1 MRRNEAAFLSDVDR
15 LLAAFEAGEL
25 VRPSADTP
33 NLVDLARGIAE
44 LAGVPGVHSTEV
56 SRALA
61 AEVGE
66 SEHIVLV
73 LIDGLG
79 AAHLEREE
87 GAEFLRSHLR
97 QTLQTPFPSTTAV
110 ALTSFATGEW
120 PARHSV
126 TGWWTYL
133 PSIEASA
140 TILPYLRRSDDVP
153 LTDLGVEAETAFP
166 LPALWGACPRDVR
179 CVQPKRIAGTVY
191 SRYQTGGHPSVGYG
205 SYREGFEAAS
215 DHVLQSAGP
224 TYTYL
229 YFSHFDAAEHEHG
242 PDSVEAQTALL
253 GMDAGLSRLANHLD
267 GRARI
272 VVTSDHGHAAV
283 PDEQRH
289 RLRST
294 DPIASHFRTMPSGDM
309 RVPSFH
315 LLPGHAEAFADEF
328 RARYGEHFV
337 LLTPAEVEAIELLGP
352 GALADETRRRLGDFV
367 AISLG
372 IEVLGYV
379 PPDGN
384 RRALQQPSHHSGL
397 TAAEMYIPLV
407 VA

>member
-1 MRRNEAAFLSDVDR
+1 LSGDVER
-15 LLAAFEAGEL
+15 LLHAFEVGDL
-25 VRPSADTP
+25 VRPAADSA
-33 NLVDLARGIAE
+33 NLVDLARA
-44 LAGVPGVHSTEV
+44 LAALADVPGAPVTEV
-56 SRALA
+56 SRTLEADIGA
-61 AEVGE
+61 

-87 GAEFLRSHLR
+87 GAVFLRSHLR
-97 QTLQTPFPSTTAV
+97 QTIRTTFPSTTAV

-120 PARHSV
+120 PARHAI

-140 TILPYLRRSDDVP
+140 TMLPYLRRGDDVS
-153 LTDLGVEAETAFP
+153 LEDLGVEAEVAFP
-166 LPALWGACPRDVR
+166 LPAMWGACPRDVR
-179 CVQPKRIAGTVY
+179 CIQPKRIAGTVY

-205 SYREGFEAAS
+205 PLREAFEATA
-215 DHVLQSAGP
+215 DHVQHAGRP

-229 YFSHFDAAEHEHG
+229 YFSHVDAAEHEYGVGSPEAHG
-242 PDSVEAQTALL
+242 ALL
-253 GMDAGLSRLANHLD
+253 GIDAGLARLANHLD

-272 VVTSDHGHAAV
+272 VITSDHGHAEV
-283 PDEQRH
+283 PEVQRH
-289 RLRST
+289 RLRAT
-294 DPIASHFRTMPSGDM
+294 NPLAAHFRAMPSGDM

-315 LLPGHAEAFADEF
+315 LLPGHAEAFAAEF
-328 RARYGEHFV
+328 RARYGAQFV
-337 LLTPAEVEAIELLGP
+337 LLTPAEVEALELLGP
-352 GALADETRRRLGDFV
+352 GALSEETRVRLGDFV

-372 IEVLGYV
+372 IEVLGFIA
-379 PPDGN
+379 PDGN

-397 TAAEMYIPLV
+397 TPAEMYVPLV

>member
-1 MRRNEAAFLSDVDR
+1 MSGDVER
-15 LLAAFEAGEL
+15 LLVAFEAGDL
-25 VRPSADTP
+25 VRPSADAP
-33 NLVDLARGIAE
+33 NLVDLARGIAA
-44 LAGVPGVHSTEV
+44 LAGVPGVPSTEV

-79 AAHLEREE
+79 AAHLERED
-87 GAEFLRSHLR
+87 GADFLRSHLR

-120 PARHSV
+120 PARHAV

-140 TILPYLRRSDDVP
+140 TMLPYLRRSDDVP
-153 LTDLGVEAETAFP
+153 LAELGVEAETAFP

-179 CVQPKRIAGTVY
+179 CIQPKRIAGTVY
-191 SRYQTGGHPSVGYG
+191 SQYQTGGHPSVGYG
-205 SYREGFEAAS
+205 PPREAFEAVS
-215 DHVLQSAGP
+215 DHIQQAGRP

-229 YFSHFDAAEHEHG
+229 YFSHFDAAAHEYG
-242 PDSVEAQTALL
+242 ADSTEAHAALL
-253 GMDAGLSRLANHLD
+253 GIDAGLGRLANHLA

-272 VVTSDHGHAAV
+272 VVISDHGHAAV
-283 PDEQRH
+283 PEEQRF

-315 LLPGHAEAFADEF
+315 LLPGHAEAFVDEF
-328 RARYGEHFV
+328 RARYGARFV
-337 LLTPAEVEAIELLGP
+337 LLTPAEVESLELLGP
-352 GALADETRRRLGDFV
+352 GALSPETRRRLGDFV

-397 TAAEMYIPLV
+397 TAAEMYVPLV
-407 VA
+407 IA